1 MTFALA
7 WARLLL
13 TPAARA
19 GASRQKAG
27 ILMTNFSRRAFALSG
42 LAGSAVV
49 LSGCDRI
56 NGNTAP
62 DRLDARV
69 DATLAE
75 MFGQYGKTRSL
86 AARSAGM
93 LVIPLITE
101 AGLGFGGGF
110 GRGALRVGGVSVE
123 YYNTTKANWGFQIGA
138 NQYAH
143 VLFFIT
149 EDALAL
155 FRASDG
161 WELGAEVE
169 AAIYD
174 DGQTF
179 STTTTSNSSPV
190 VSIIFG
196 QAGLKLGATIE
207 GTKYSKM
214 RIPDTL

>member
-1 MTFALA
+1 
-7 WARLLL
+7 
-13 TPAARA
+13 
-19 GASRQKAG
+19 
-27 ILMTNFSRRAFALSG
+27 MTNFSRRAFALSG

>member
-1 MTFALA
+1 MT
-7 WARLLL
+7 
-13 TPAARA
+13 
-19 GASRQKAG
+19 
-27 ILMTNFSRRAFALSG
+27 IFSRRAFALSG

-86 AARSAGM
+86 AARSTGM
-93 LVIPLITE
+93 LVMPLITE

-110 GRGALRVGGVSVE
+110 GRGVLRIGGVSVE
-123 YYNTTKANWGFQIGA
+123 YYNTTKVNWGLQIGA

-143 VLFFIT
+143 VLFFMT
-149 EDALAL
+149 EDALAN
-155 FRASDG
+155 FRAGDG
-161 WELGAEVE
+161 WELSADVEV
-169 AAIYD
+169 AIYD
-174 DGQTF
+174 DGENLST
-179 STTTTSNSSPV
+179 STTTNGAPV
-190 VSIIFG
+190 ISIIFG

-207 GTKYSKM
+207 GTLYSKM
-214 RIPDTL
+214 TGPNDQ

>member
-1 MTFALA
+1 M
-7 WARLLL
+7 
-13 TPAARA
+13 
-19 GASRQKAG
+19 RQKAG
-27 ILMTNFSRRAFALSG
+27 IPMTTFSRRAFALSG
-42 LAGSAVV
+42 LAGGAVA

-56 NGNTAP
+56 SGTTAP

-75 MFGQYGKTRSL
+75 MFAQYGKTRSI

-93 LVIPLITE
+93 LVMPLITE
-101 AGLGFGGGF
+101 AGFGFGGGF

-123 YYNTTKANWGFQIGA
+123 YYNTTKANWGVQIGA

-143 VLFFIT
+143 VLFFMT
-149 EDALAL
+149 EDALL
-155 FRASDG
+155 NFRTGDG
-161 WELGAEVE
+161 WELGADVE

-179 STTTTSNSSPV
+179 STSTTTNSAPV
-190 VSIIFG
+190 ISIIFG
-196 QAGLKLGATIE
+196 QAGLKLGVTIE

-214 RIPDTL
+214 APTERF

>member
-1 MTFALA
+1 M
-7 WARLLL
+7 
-13 TPAARA
+13 
-19 GASRQKAG
+19 RQKAG
-27 ILMTNFSRRAFALSG
+27 IPMTTFSRRAFALSG
-42 LAGSAVV
+42 LAGSAVA

-75 MFGQYGKTRSL
+75 MFATYGKTRSL

-93 LVIPLITE
+93 LVLPLITE

-123 YYNTTKANWGFQIGA
+123 YYNTTKANWGVQIGA

-143 VLFFIT
+143 VLFFMT
-149 EDALAL
+149 EDALTN

-161 WELGAEVE
+161 WELGANVE

-174 DGQTF
+174 DGQNF
-179 STTTTSNSSPV
+179 SASTTTNSAPV
-190 VSIIFG
+190 ISIIFG
-196 QAGLKLGATIE
+196 QAGLKLGVTIE

-214 RIPDTL
+214 NPPDRF

>member
-1 MTFALA
+1 MTYALKCA
-7 WARLLL
+7 NGVA
-13 TPAARA
+13 TPAVRA
-19 GASRQKAG
+19 GSMRQKAG
-27 ILMTNFSRRAFALSG
+27 TPMTTFSRRAFALSG
-42 LAGSAVV
+42 LAGAFAF
-49 LSGCDRI
+49 SGCDRL

-62 DRLDARV
+62 DRLEARV

-75 MFGQYGKTRSL
+75 MFTQYGKTRSL

-123 YYNTTKANWGFQIGA
+123 YYNTTKANWGVQIGA

-143 VLFFIT
+143 VLFFMT
-149 EDALAL
+149 EDALTN

-179 STTTTSNSSPV
+179 STTTTSNSAPV

-196 QAGLKLGATIE
+196 QAGLKLGVTVE

-214 RIPDTL
+214 IDRSNG